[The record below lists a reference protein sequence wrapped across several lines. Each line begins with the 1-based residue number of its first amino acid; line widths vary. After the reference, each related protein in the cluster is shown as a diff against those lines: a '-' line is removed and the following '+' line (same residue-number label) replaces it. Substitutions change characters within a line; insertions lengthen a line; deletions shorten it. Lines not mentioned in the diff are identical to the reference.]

1 MQDLELFLLSVWNET
16 EQKMYYQKKF
26 GGDFISNEK
35 CFSMN
40 AVALN
45 ISENN
50 KYAQMILRIP
60 IGKKDYNGKV
70 VYEGDIVKSGTYY
83 SCVGKNGHLLS
94 INGYADIGANFA
106 YSDGNFEIIGN
117 IYENP
122 EFAKKHN
129 LI

>member
-1 MQDLELFLLSVWNET
+1 MQDLELFLLSVWNQT

-26 GGDFISNEK
+26 GGDFISGEK
-35 CFSMN
+35 SFSMN

-50 KYAQMILRIP
+50 EYAQMILRIP
-60 IGKKDYNGKV
+60 IGKKDKNGKV
-70 VYEGDIVKSGTYY
+70 VFEDDIVKSKDYH
-83 SCVGKNGHLLS
+83 SRVGHNGELLA
-94 INGYADIGANFA
+94 IGGYADIGANFA
-106 YSDGNFEIIGN
+106 YWAGNFEIIGN

>member
-1 MQDLELFLLSVWNET
+1 MQDLELFLLSVWNQT

-26 GGDFISNEK
+26 GGDFICDDK

-40 AVALN
+40 PVALN

-50 KYAQMILRIP
+50 EYAKMIVRRS
-60 IGKKDYNGKV
+60 IGKKDRNGRV
-70 VYEGDIVKSGTYY
+70 VYENDIVKSGRYH
-83 SCVGKNGHLLS
+83 SCVGNNGDLLP
-94 INGYADIGANFA
+94 INGYRDIGANFA
-106 YSDGNFEIIGN
+106 YGYGNFEIIGN